1 MKVSTGFETR
11 KPRIEMIALIDV
23 VFLLLVFFIY
33 AMLSMTVQRGVA
45 VRLPRIE
52 GQKQEQSLVI
62 TLDDRNRFY
71 LGERPVVLEELE
83 SLLQAEDSELPVLIR
98 GDAGADL
105 GIALELLEALRD
117 MGKESVSFQ
126 VRDREEPQ

>member
-1 MKVSTGFETR
+1 VKVSTGFEGK

-33 AMLSMTVQRGVA
+33 AMLSMTVQRGVE

-52 GQKQEQSLVI
+52 GTKQKQSLII
-62 TLDDRNRFY
+62 TLDSRNRFY
-71 LGERPVVLEELE
+71 LGERPVGLEELK
-83 SLLQAEDSELPVLIR
+83 SLLAAEDSALPVLIR

-105 GIALELLEALRD
+105 GVALGLLEALRD
-117 MGKESVSFQ
+117 MGRDAVSFQ
-126 VRDREEPQ
+126 VSGVGQ